1 MLLPLFLLVSFPL
14 FAQLDLSVIK
24 ELDEELPNFTDYK
37 QSDEEIEIK
46 RQNRRFRPPSR
57 KIPLEEIKQ
66 TGTSMGALN
75 KGAVLRN
82 IKTNKNYRVT
92 EQIYVK
98 YFNLQDEH
106 GFKYILSNDGSVV
119 WKTRDNHVE
128 PIKQELAL
136 YEPPLTYTP
145 APENIVRADYDKKLS
160 IVPEFSF
167 STAFVSGDFM
177 KDLFNDNKARSG
189 TSNQYGIHFFTDWK
203 LPVKAG
209 AVLRY
214 ERASYKLS
222 NGSKILY
229 SSPSFGPQL
238 KSKKFDFGGHPIR
251 FQMQFRVSPFARAA
265 TENSAGEVLFKFNSA
280 DLLVSLERPVKN
292 RLGAFVIGV
301 FFQNQWL
308 NLKDQ
313 STEVDVKASNETNKA
328 LGISLAQVFE

>member
-1 MLLPLFLLVSFPL
+1 MLLPLFLLFSFPL

-24 ELDEELPNFTDYK
+24 ELDEELPNFTNYK

-46 RQNRRFRPPSR
+46 RQNRRFSPPGR
-57 KIPLEEIKQ
+57 KVTLEEIRES
-66 TGTSMGALN
+66 GTSLGALN
-75 KGAVLRN
+75 KGAVLLN
-82 IKTNKNYRVT
+82 LKTKKSYTVT
-92 EQIYVK
+92 EHTYIK

-106 GFKYILSNDGSVV
+106 GFKYILSNDGGVV
-119 WKTRDNHVE
+119 WRIRDDHVE

-145 APENIVRADYDKKLS
+145 APENIVRADYDKKLNV
-160 IVPEFSF
+160 IPEFSF

-214 ERASYKLS
+214 ERATYKLS

-229 SSPSFGPQL
+229 SSPSFGPQI
-238 KSKKFDFGGHPIR
+238 KSKEFDFAGHPVR

-265 TENSAGEVLFKFNSA
+265 AENSGGEVLFKFNSA
-280 DLLVSLERPVKN
+280 DLLVSIERPIQN
-292 RLGAFVIGV
+292 RLGHFVLGM

-313 STEVDVKASNETNKA
+313 VSEVDVQASNETNKS